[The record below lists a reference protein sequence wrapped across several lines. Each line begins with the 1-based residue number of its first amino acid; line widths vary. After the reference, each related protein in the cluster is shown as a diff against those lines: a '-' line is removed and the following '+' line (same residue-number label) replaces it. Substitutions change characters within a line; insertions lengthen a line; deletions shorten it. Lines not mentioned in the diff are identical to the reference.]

1 MVILRPT
8 TVENVLKAMKS
19 KLPTLKYNEMKTAHQ
34 QLLGGGLDL
43 SLGGI
48 IISPCLTTG
57 NTN

>member
-1 MVILRPT
+1 
-8 TVENVLKAMKS
+8 
-19 KLPTLKYNEMKTAHQ
+19 MKTAHQ

-43 SLGGI
+43 SLRGI

>member
-1 MVILRPT
+1 
-8 TVENVLKAMKS
+8 VENVLKAMKS